1 MITTRKID
9 FFGGVHGNYL
19 ELVVNYSIDQNPYDI
34 TKQQFT
40 TDGACHNKNQ
50 DSTYV
55 PITKANHWS
64 YYGHKFNHD
73 DLVIRIVIES
83 NDLLIATTNSF
94 LRAGDQLLDLNNLE
108 QDTFKKMESLPK
120 MKLFLDTLIQ
130 DHGIQDSYPK
140 KILRNYFYSM
150 FDDSQCGLNM
160 FNTWLPV
167 DNYHNFQFSN
177 FFNFVDFFEA
187 LQKIAKF
194 VNIEFQPSLE
204 LIKLH
209 TEFLSKN
216 QGWQSHIK
224 CSKIAE
230 AIVKQENTELDLN
243 VIEEAWISWK
253 IAQAFNLYDLKC
265 LQEDCFPKETAI
277 IIDSISRYYKKGNL
291 C

>member
-1 MITTRKID
+1 MISTRKID

-19 ELVVNYSIDQNPYDI
+19 ELVVNHSIDQNPYDI
-34 TKQQFT
+34 TKQQFNT
-40 TDGACHNKNQ
+40 HGACHNKNQ
-50 DSTYV
+50 DSDYV
-55 PITKANHWS
+55 PITKAQQWS
-64 YYGHKFNHD
+64 YDGHKFNHD
-73 DLVIRIVIES
+73 DLVIRIVIEPT
-83 NDLLIATTNSF
+83 DLLIATTNSF

-108 QDTFKKMESLPK
+108 QDTFKKMASLSK

-130 DHGIQDSYPK
+130 DHGIQDSYPR

-150 FDDSQCGLNM
+150 FDEPQHGLNM
-160 FNTWLPV
+160 FNSWAPV
-167 DNYHNFQFSN
+167 DNYHNFRFSS
-177 FFNFVDFFEA
+177 FFSVVDFFEE

-194 VNIEFQPSLE
+194 VNIEFQPSSE

-230 AIVKQENTELDLN
+230 AIVNQENIEIDLN
-243 VIEEAWISWK
+243 VIEEAWIIWK
-253 IAQAFNLYDLKC
+253 ITRAFNLYDLKC